1 MPSVPSVLLSACGSA
16 AAEYCNGAKE
26 GEVMRAILEL
36 TEDYLH
42 VSGMGASLLLPRARA
57 GMPFGSIAMAARQ
70 RKSALV
76 LMACSGNYPAKSGRR
91 GVEICTPM
99 QNGSNCGEPGRRFAS
114 ILEEQLAAIAPG
126 PVKQVPMPMPE
137 FRAAKCP
144 VAQVYLGSRSHPE
157 DAQWMLQSTGAI
169 AHALAKAAALWFDIP
184 CKSPFAHCAAV
195 VTGGALALRRT
206 PGRGAA
212 LLRTLPNG
220 TKLLLLHR
228 DGDWQYVEHEGV
240 CGYVLRSYLQAK

>member
-1 MPSVPSVLLSACGSA
+1 MPSVLLSACGSA
-16 AAEYCNGAKE
+16 AAAYCNGAKE

-42 VSGMGASLLLPRARA
+42 VSGMGASLILPRTRA
-57 GMPFGSIAMAARQ
+57 GMPFGTVAMAARQ

-91 GVEICTPM
+91 GVEICRPM
-99 QNGSNCGEPGRRFAS
+99 DGSNCGEASRRFAAM
-114 ILEEQLAAIAPG
+114 LEEQLGAIAPG

-137 FRAAKCP
+137 FYAVKFP
-144 VAQVYLGSRSHPE
+144 VAQVYLGSRSHQE
-157 DAQWMLQSTGAI
+157 DAQWMLQSTGSI
-169 AHALAKAAALWFDIP
+169 AHALAKSAALWFDIP

-195 VTGGALALRRT
+195 VTGGALALRRA
-206 PGRGAA
+206 PGRGAE

-240 CGYVLRSYLQAK
+240 CGYVLRQYLQAK

>member
-1 MPSVPSVLLSACGSA
+1 MPAVPSVLLSACGSA
-16 AAEYCNGAKE
+16 AAEYCNGARE

-42 VSGMGASLLLPRARA
+42 VSGIGASLLLPRTRA
-57 GMPFGSIAMAARQ
+57 AVPFGTIAMAAKQ
-70 RKSALV
+70 HKSTLV
-76 LMACSGNYPAKSGRR
+76 LMVCSGNYPANSGRR
-91 GVEICTPM
+91 GAEICTPI
-99 QNGSNCGEPGRRFAS
+99 NAGCGEVNRRFAS
-114 ILEEQLAAIAPG
+114 ILEKQLSAIAPG

-144 VAQVYLGSRSHPE
+144 AAQVYLGSRSHAE

-169 AHALAKAAALWFDIP
+169 AHALAKSAALWFDIP

-195 VTGGALALRRT
+195 VTGGALALRRA
-206 PGRGAA
+206 PGRGAE

-240 CGYVLRSYLQAK
+240 CGYVLRQYLQAK

>member
-1 MPSVPSVLLSACGSA
+1 MPSVLLSACGSA
-16 AAEYCNGAKE
+16 AAEYCNGARE

-42 VSGMGASLLLPRARA
+42 VSGMGASLLLPRTRA
-57 GMPFGSIAMAARQ
+57 SMPFGAVAAAARQ

-76 LMACSGNYPAKSGRR
+76 LMVCSGNYPANSGRR

-99 QNGSNCGEPGRRFAS
+99 QNNGTCGEASRRFAA
-114 ILEEQLAAIAPG
+114 ILEEQFIAIAPG
-126 PVKQVPMPMPE
+126 PVKQVPVPMPE

-144 VAQVYLGSRSHPE
+144 AAQVYVGSRSHLE

-169 AHALAKAAALWFDIP
+169 AHALAKAAALWFDIL

-195 VTGGALALRRT
+195 VTGGTLALRRA
-206 PGRGAA
+206 PGRGGE

-240 CGYVLRSYLQAK
+240 CGYVMRSYLQAK